1 MNKKDFYRAATALS
15 ILGLDRTIS
24 DKKKL
29 VKYGISKD
37 LSIDEL
43 KDFIEKAKIQQKCL
57 IKQYQSFFNEN
68 IPEIKRYAKSIEEDF
83 GDLYLTAKCFYHN
96 YIFDFVKNE
105 DPKEDHAVQYYKDHA
120 AEIKKQYVTE

>member
-15 ILGLDRTIS
+15 ILSLDRTIS

-29 VKYGISKD
+29 VKYGISKE

-43 KDFIEKAKIQQKCL
+43 NNFIEKAKEQQKSL
-57 IKQYQSFFNEN
+57 IKTYQSFFNEK
-68 IPEIKRYAKSIEEDF
+68 IPEIKRYAKSIEENF

-96 YIFDFVKNE
+96 YIFDCIKGE

-120 AEIKKQYVTE
+120 AELKAQYVTE